1 MTGKKTKNNYII
13 KDRIQL
19 LNLKVVRCANPG
31 PCSSQPQGHK
41 TAYKFPRIRCT
52 ICFTSPE
59 DQKERKPHLQDV
71 CLPDS
76 SVVTWCNDAAKVAA
90 VVKNGVSG
98 SSERFHREG
107 CIPQVSQGTAGAAG
121 YSKNGAEQKA
131 NCYNLLKRI
140 IKLKL
145 LIQSSRLSTL
155 TLKRVASNG
164 SMAPCRSHHGNHT
177 RQEWIIIWS
186 GRNWILK
193 HAD

>member
-1 MTGKKTKNNYII
+1 MHNMFHLTRDHQKK
-13 KDRIQL
+13 
-19 LNLKVVRCANPG
+19 
-31 PCSSQPQGHK
+31 
-41 TAYKFPRIRCT
+41 
-52 ICFTSPE
+52 E
-59 DQKERKPHLQDV
+59 EPHLKHVLKPPDESMSWCILSV
-71 CLPDS
+71 KLSSNVEKRMLTWLPAMRIS
-76 SVVTWCNDAAKVAA
+76 KKA
-90 VVKNGVSG
+90 
-98 SSERFHREG
+98 
-107 CIPQVSQGTAGAAG
+107 IPETAGSCSTRTPRPTCETRKMA
-121 YSKNGAEQKA
+121 S
-131 NCYNLLKRI
+131 CYNLLKRI